1 MKNKRSLGA
10 HCVRPHVHKHT
21 HPFLAGMLAI
31 LLLLPMMTVFG
42 FAEDEETET
51 EATEGEEVEFVY
63 DEAYYNRF
71 RGQNVTLNVY
81 NWGEYISDGTDD
93 SLNVNK
99 KFEELTGIKVVY
111 STFDTNETLYAKL
124 KTGGSSYDIIIPSD
138 YMISRMIEE
147 KLIQPLNFDNIP
159 NFSNINPLYIN
170 PTYDPENAYSAP
182 YTWGTVGMIYNSTMV
197 DENDPM
203 DSWTAMWSESYQDN
217 VLMFGNSKDAFG
229 IAFKVLGMSL
239 NPTTPEQIEAATK
252 LLKQQKPILQ
262 AYVMDEIFDKM
273 TGGEAAIAPYYAGD
287 ARTMIGD
294 NPDLRFVIP
303 KEGSNIFTD
312 AVCVPASS
320 KNQEAAEMYINF
332 LLEPEIGLANIEYI
346 GYSTP
351 NDAVYPLLDEETRN
365 SPIAYPDPETLA
377 TCEYFYHTDPALAL
391 LMDEKWTEILTADEK
406 YNRMLMPMLML
417 FCIGASVALNLL
429 RAIRKRKNQY

>member
-1 MKNKRSLGA
+1 MKKYVGA
-10 HCVRPHVHKHT
+10 SCVRPR
-21 HPFLAGMLAI
+21 LAAVLA
-31 LLLLPMMTVFG
+31 LLMLLPMMSVSVFATQVE
-42 FAEDEETET
+42 AEAEVEE
-51 EATEGEEVEFVY
+51 EAEMEFVY

-138 YMISRMIEE
+138 YMISRMIGEQ
-147 KLIQPLNFDNIP
+147 LIQPLNFENIP
-159 NFSNINPLYIN
+159 NFKNISPQYTN
-170 PTYDPENAYSAP
+170 PTYDPENAYSVP

-197 DENDPM
+197 DPNDSM
-203 DSWTAMWSESYQDN
+203 DSWTAMWSETYRDN

-239 NPTTPEQIEAATK
+239 NPTTPEQIEEATK

-287 ARTMIGD
+287 ALTMIDD

-312 AVCVPASS
+312 AICMPASA
-320 KNQEAAEMYINF
+320 KNKEAAEMYINF

-351 NDAVYPLLDEETRN
+351 NDAVYEILDEETKN
-365 SPIAYPDPETLA
+365 SPIAYPDAETLA
-377 TCEYFYHTDPALAL
+377 TCEYFYHSSPEISL

-417 FCIGASVALNLL
+417 FCIGASLTLNVL
-429 RAIRKRKNQY
+429 RAVRKRKNQY

>member
-1 MKNKRSLGA
+1 MKKMNIGA
-10 HCVRPHVHKHT
+10 NCVRPL
-21 HPFLAGMLAI
+21 PA
-31 LLLLPMMTVFG
+31 LLLTLLMLLPMMSVCA
-42 FAEDEETET
+42 FATQATT
-51 EATEGEEVEFVY
+51 EAEEAGEEVEFFY
-63 DEAYYNRF
+63 DQAYYNRF
-71 RGQNVTLNVY
+71 RGQNVTINVY
-81 NWGEYISDGTDD
+81 NWGEYISDGTDE

-138 YMISRMIEE
+138 YMISRMIGEQ
-147 KLIQPLNFDNIP
+147 LIQPLNFENIP
-159 NFSNINPLYIN
+159 NFKNISPQYRNPS
-170 PTYDPENAYSAP
+170 YDPQNAYSVP
-182 YTWGTVGMIYNSTMV
+182 YTWGTVGMIYNTTMV
-197 DENDPM
+197 DEGDPM
-203 DSWTAMWSESYQDN
+203 DSWTVMWSEAYRDN

-229 IAFKVLGMSL
+229 IALKVLGMSL
-239 NPTTPEQIEAATK
+239 NPETPEQIDAATK

-287 ARTMIGD
+287 ALTMIDD

-312 AVCVPASS
+312 AICMPASA
-320 KNQEAAEMYINF
+320 KNKEAAEMYINF
-332 LLEPEIGLANIEYI
+332 MLEPEIGLANIEYI

-351 NDAVYPLLDEETRN
+351 NDAVYQLLDEETKN
-365 SPIAYPDPETLA
+365 SPIAYPDAETLA
-377 TCEYFYHTDPALAL
+377 TCEYFYHSSPEISL

-417 FCIGASVALNLL
+417 FCIGASVVLNVV
-429 RAIRKRKNQY
+429 RAIRKKKNQD